1 MPSPITSI
9 NGADDGYWR
18 VELGPIPNVP
28 DWHVQSQGTSYSF
41 PNQKAAETFARTHK
55 IQEPRREV
63 RVVPPTVPQV

>member
-28 DWHVQSQGTSYSF
+28 DWHVQSEGTSYPF
-41 PNQKAAETFARTHK
+41 PSEAAARTFARVHQAK
-55 IQEPRREV
+55 EPNREV
-63 RVVPPTVPQV
+63 RVVPPATSVV